1 MVASG
6 AHAIARLKKA
16 DVEAMLAHYDTDPVR
31 ALTDALRLV
40 LEMPTAN
47 WPELIGAAG
56 FSDSRAASL
65 IVADEVAL
73 DTLASELNELRALE
87 RQ

>member
-1 MVASG
+1 
-6 AHAIARLKKA
+6 
-16 DVEAMLAHYDTDPVR
+16 MLAHYDTDPVS
-31 ALTDALRLV
+31 ALTAALRLV
-40 LEMPTAN
+40 LEMPSAN

-65 IVADEVAL
+65 IVADEIAL